1 MPKDIHQKLSTETQ
15 DESGKDFLKT
25 PPLTACPTISNSWNW
40 PLSGGTP
47 CTSQLAL
54 IRGLLGAVRLSEMA
68 CGASVSQTVKLTKGA
83 FLPRGPGDDMPRA
96 RKRIKVF
103 LCMYAYYA
111 YCLWC
116 VCIYFHVG
124 KQNNSILSS
133 FVKSHASCTSKTQSA
148 QYDVMLQS

>member
-25 PPLTACPTISNSWNW
+25 PLFDCMSHHSNSWNW

-83 FLPRGPGDDMPRA
+83 FLPRGPGDTCLGREKGLRCFSICMHCWEAKQLNPFR
-96 RKRIKVF
+96 
-103 LCMYAYYA
+103 LCQIPHNM
-111 YCLWC
+111 
-116 VCIYFHVG
+116 
-124 KQNNSILSS
+124 
-133 FVKSHASCTSKTQSA
+133 
-148 QYDVMLQS
+148 M